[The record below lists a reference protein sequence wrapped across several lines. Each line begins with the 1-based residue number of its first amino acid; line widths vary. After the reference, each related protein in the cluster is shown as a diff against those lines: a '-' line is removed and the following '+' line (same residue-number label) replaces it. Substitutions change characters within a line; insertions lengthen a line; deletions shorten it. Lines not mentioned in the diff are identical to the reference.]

1 MEHNTKKSC
10 KVLIG
15 RLVVLLSF
23 AMLALVIWMAAQKRN
38 LALFAW
44 NPLYRNIFLGLVLL
58 SLVIPLV
65 VFLDIRKRR
74 KRGKATSVGVL
85 SYCLVIFG
93 LVVALGIPAFEGS
106 FSVQADKEPQLML
119 IDQTGATG
127 YPDVALVWYTQRPS
141 MEKLSYG
148 TSSENLLMVV
158 EEEKPL
164 KSHAL
169 IFTGLSRGQTY
180 YYTLG
185 NDTPVRS
192 FLYLPETEGGI
203 RLAVSSDAH
212 VGAGT
217 NDLGATRDILSIAT
231 DSTNRFSLFCN
242 LGDVVEMGN
251 SDKQIS
257 SQIEFFSTF
266 TNSIPLIQ
274 VLGNHD
280 GWFGGHRLW
289 ADYYYPEVLPGDNRL
304 YHRFDLSPS
313 IHILTL
319 DLEWGTESYDAAQKA
334 WFLEQLDSIAPEDVI
349 VVLDHAYYF
358 GSSTEYQGVP
368 WYDNQEMIDMFHDL
382 YVEHG
387 VDLVFS
393 GHDHQLE
400 HISQD
405 GVDYFIVG
413 AFGGKFDDEPTYVS
427 PGSLFRDFA
436 NHGYADVLLQD
447 SKVSVV
453 LRDSEGSA
461 LYSWEKSL
469 D

>member
-1 MEHNTKKSC
+1 
-10 KVLIG
+10 
-15 RLVVLLSF
+15 
-23 AMLALVIWMAAQKRN
+23 MAAQKRN

-44 NPLYRNIFLGLVLL
+44 NPLYRNLFLGLVLL
-58 SLVIPLV
+58 SLIIPLV
-65 VFLDIRKRR
+65 VFFDMRR
-74 KRGKATSVGVL
+74 HKKRGKASGFGVL
-85 SYCLVIFG
+85 SYCFVIFG
-93 LVVALGIPAFEGS
+93 LVIALGIPVLEGS
-106 FSVQADKEPQLML
+106 FSVQSDKEPQLML
-119 IDQTGATG
+119 IDQTGASG

-141 MEKLSYG
+141 VKKLAYG
-148 TSSENLLMVV
+148 TSPENLKTVV
-158 EEEKPL
+158 EEEKPQ

-169 IFTGLSRGQTY
+169 IFSNLSRGETY

-185 NDTPVRS
+185 TEPTVRS
-192 FLYLPETEGGI
+192 FQYFPESEQGI

-212 VGAGT
+212 VGAET
-217 NDLGATRDILSIAT
+217 NDLGATRDILSVAT
-231 DSTNRFSLFCN
+231 DSDNRFSLLCN

-257 SQIEFFSTF
+257 DQIEFFSTF
-266 TNSIPLIQ
+266 TTSIPLIQ

-280 GWFGGHRLW
+280 GWFGGHKLW

-304 YHRFDLSPS
+304 YHRFDLTPS

-319 DLEWGTESYDAAQKA
+319 DLEWGTESYDPDQKA
-334 WFLEQLDSIAPEDVI
+334 WFLAQLDSLDPEDVI
-349 VVLDHAYYF
+349 VVMNHAYYF

-436 NHGYADVLLQD
+436 NHGYADVSLQD

-453 LRDSEGSA
+453 FRDPKGSA
-461 LYSWEKSL
+461 LYSWEKPL